1 MPRTGSGPAAKKTL
15 IWLGVIFAALAL
27 LLGGGSM
34 MSNASWAP
42 KLALD
47 LEGGTQM
54 ILSPKV
60 QGGSSE
66 ISQEQLDQA
75 VEIIRQRVDGS
86 GVSEAEITTQS
97 GRNVVVSLPGTP
109 SAETRA
115 LIQASA
121 AMEFRAVI
129 LGGAGQA
136 PAAETPTPDDQLP
149 QPTAEPENGSDFNW
163 VTPELYKEFETT
175 NCLDPATL
183 EASIEPAPA
192 DQPMVACEPETA
204 GKYILGP
211 VEVPGALLED
221 ASFGLSQTG
230 QGQSLNQWAVN
241 LDFNGEGT
249 EKFREVSERLVAFGQ
264 GTSQNQF
271 AIVLDGQIISAPS
284 MNVPITDGNA
294 QITGSYTQESAK
306 ALSEQ
311 LKYGALPISFEIQ
324 SEQQVSATLGADQL
338 RMGLIAGVI
347 GLILV
352 AVYSLFQYRA
362 LGFVTIASLVVAG
375 VLTYLAIAILGWSH
389 NYRLSLAGVAGLI
402 VAIGL
407 TADSFIVYFERIRD
421 ELRDGRGLV
430 SAVDT
435 GWKRAKRTVLASKAV
450 NLLAAVV
457 LYFVAVGNVRGF
469 AFTLGLTAIADLI
482 VVFMFTHP
490 VMVLLAKTRF
500 FGQGHKWS
508 GLDATRLGAV
518 PVYRGAG
525 RLREPAMA
533 GAGAGVAG
541 GNTQADGGQGTGPL
555 GSWKPVPAKNKGA
568 AKEAERRMTIAER
581 RQAAAEA
588 QRKAGPAGKKSGT
601 GGESDGKQGSMAGN
615 GRDAE
620 KEGN

>member
-15 IWLGVIFAALAL
+15 IWLGVLFAALAL

-34 MSNASWAP
+34 WSNASWTP

-54 ILSPKV
+54 ILAPKV
-60 QGGSSE
+60 QGGDSQ
-66 ISQEQLDQA
+66 ISQEQLNQA

-121 AMEFRAVI
+121 AMEFRSVI
-129 LGGAGQA
+129 MGGPGQA
-136 PAAETPTPDDQLP
+136 PAAETPTPDEALP
-149 QPTAEPENGSDFNW
+149 QPTAEPENGSDMNW
-163 VTPELYKEFETT
+163 VTPELYKEFEAT

-183 EASIEPAPA
+183 EASVEPAPA
-192 DQPMVACEPETA
+192 DEPMVACEPGTA

-211 VEVPGALLED
+211 VEVPGSMLED
-221 ASFGLSQTG
+221 ASFGMAQGG
-230 QGQSLNQWAVN
+230 QGQSLNEWAVN

-249 EKFREVSERLVAFGQ
+249 EKFRAVSERLLGFGD
-264 GTSQNQF
+264 GSPQNQF
-271 AIVLDGQIISAPS
+271 AIVLDGQVISAPS
-284 MNVPITDGNA
+284 MNVLITDGNA
-294 QITGSYTQESAK
+294 QITGQFTQETAK

-311 LKYGALPISFEIQ
+311 LKYGALPISFDIQ

-362 LGFVTIASLVVAG
+362 LGFVTITSLIVAG

-500 FGQGHKWS
+500 FGKGHKWS

-525 RLREPAMA
+525 RLREPAAAGTDDEAAAPVPAGKPA
-533 GAGAGVAG
+533 GAA
-541 GNTQADGGQGTGPL
+541 
-555 GSWKPVPAKNKGA
+555 KAKNKGA
-568 AKEAERRMTIAER
+568 AREAERRMTIAER
-581 RQAAAEA
+581 RAAAE
-588 QRKAGPAGKKSGT
+588 RGGKD
-601 GGESDGKQGSMAGN
+601 ESAKPEEAAEKQDSMAGS